1 MTKNILSLLPYL
13 LLIQICSTRFDDIA
27 VYLRQ
32 YSVEGSLKETCATGK
47 YSFVVIN
54 PSTHQHNLTGHCD
67 PFSSSG
73 CTTVGSEIKY
83 CQQQGIKVMLSISLE
98 RLSLNHTLFDDA
110 QKAFDYLWNK
120 FLGGSSSSRP
130 FGDAILDGI
139 DFYLSEATQYF
150 NDLASILKSHSTDTQ
165 KLYLSAAPQCSHFE
179 AFYVTY
185 LLTGGFDYVWVQF
198 FNNSNC
204 EYSQANTTIQFFRA
218 WEQWETTYSVT
229 KSKLFL
235 GLPASQE
242 TSISGYV
249 PADLLISE
257 VLPTINKSPIY
268 GGVMLWTS
276 YEDRLSGYSTYL
288 QLCTKP
294 QSAPECRNHD
304 NGFEERLGYTSGGSI
319 KVYESV
325 NLGGQ
330 CCETICW
337 NDCSCE
343 AYAPLNQVNNTGCQI
358 WLKGSKFIEDAGSK
372 G

>member
-1 MTKNILSLLPYL
+1 
-13 LLIQICSTRFDDIA
+13 
-27 VYLRQ
+27 
-32 YSVEGSLKETCATGK
+32 
-47 YSFVVIN
+47 
-54 PSTHQHNLTGHCD
+54 
-67 PFSSSG
+67 
-73 CTTVGSEIKY
+73 
-83 CQQQGIKVMLSISLE
+83 MLSISLE

-150 NDLASILKSHSTDTQ
+150 NDLAS
-165 KLYLSAAPQCSHFE
+165 
-179 AFYVTY
+179 
-185 LLTGGFDYVWVQF
+185 GFDYVQVQF

-218 WEQWETTYSVT
+218 WEQWETTYYVT

-330 CCETICW
+330 CCETI
-337 NDCSCE
+337 
-343 AYAPLNQVNNTGCQI
+343 
-358 WLKGSKFIEDAGSK
+358 
-372 G
+372 